1 MAEKAELAYQ
11 RKARMRG
18 KHRKVRI
25 EQVHEMDNLLKADR
39 EGRRGKSA
47 HKGVR
52 LFDKAKDANLAELKI
67 LISTMSYHTSPG
79 HECVRHCPCGK
90 DRLLHKLP
98 YYPDHITHHALM
110 NVILPILLKYY
121 YYDSSASIKGKGMHF
136 AARRTER
143 WIDENKD
150 AGRLY
155 YVKIDFVKFYHMI
168 IQQKIYEHLCGIFGN
183 KGIRYLIHEVVTA
196 CDECLGIGLYPIQ
209 PFANA
214 YTCPL
219 CRLLM
224 EKFNVRVEI
233 YCDDLVIMSRDKK
246 QLWKA
251 INFVKSYASDVMGQP
266 LHDNIGI
273 QIIDEKHAID
283 YVGYQYFFGHTL
295 LRKRMKKKFKK
306 RMSRLTDE
314 MKRYQV
320 ATSYKGWL
328 MHCNGYNLWCKVME
342 MKSFKELCVPKFE
355 KLDSEGKRM
364 LDGTRVSA
372 AMFVDREVVFLDAE
386 IGVKSKFNDKPSAV
400 VQIED
405 NGRKYK
411 FFTNNKK
418 LIQTIQYVK
427 EHDGFPFRGTLVRA
441 NTSGLPDYEIQ

>member
-1 MAEKAELAYQ
+1 MAEDLAYK
-11 RKARMRG
+11 RKALLRG
-18 KHRKVRI
+18 KNRKVRI
-25 EQVHEMDNLLKADR
+25 EQVSEIENLLNADR
-39 EGRRGKSA
+39 DARKRKSR
-47 HKGVR
+47 HKGVIE
-52 LFDKAKDANLAELKI
+52 FDKDRDGNIAAIKR
-67 LISTMSYHTSPG
+67 LIDTETYHTSPG

-90 DRLLHKLP
+90 DRVLHKLP
-98 YYPDHITHHALM
+98 YYPDHIVHHALM
-110 NVILPILLKYY
+110 KVIFPVLMRYY
-121 YYDSSASIKGKGMHF
+121 YYDSSASIPGKGIHF
-136 AARRTER
+136 AAKRTKR

-155 YVKIDFVKFYHMI
+155 YAKIDFVKFYHLI
-168 IQQKIYEHLCGIFGN
+168 IQQKIYDHLCRIFGN
-183 KGIRYLIHEVVTA
+183 NGIRYLVHEVVTA
-196 CDECLGIGLYPIQ
+196 CDEGLGIGLYPIQ

-224 EKFNVRVEI
+224 EKFKVRVEI

-251 INFVKSYASDVMGQP
+251 INLVKNYAKDVMEQP

-273 QIIDEKHAID
+273 QIIDERHCLD
-283 YVGYQYFFGHTL
+283 FVGYQFFFGHTL
-295 LRKRMKKKFKK
+295 LRDKMKRKFKQ
-306 RMSRLTDE
+306 RMSRSTDE
-314 MKRYQV
+314 MKRYRS

-328 MHCNGYNLWCKVME
+328 MHCNGYNLWCRVMG

-364 LDGTRVSA
+364 LEGTRVSA
-372 AMFVDREVVFLDAE
+372 SIFVDREVVFLDAE

-418 LIQTIQYVK
+418 LIHTIQYVK